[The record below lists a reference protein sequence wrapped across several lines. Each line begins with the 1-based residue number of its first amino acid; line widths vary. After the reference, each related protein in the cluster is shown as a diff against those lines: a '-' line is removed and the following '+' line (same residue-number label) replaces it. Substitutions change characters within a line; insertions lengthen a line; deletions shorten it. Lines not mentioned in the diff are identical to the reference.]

1 MFFYKMLLLVVV
13 NLGLYFLVKKNF
25 PQINKQVFGLIIVIG
40 LATGSVLDYL
50 LFKNQVLNK
59 IGNLRLMWRFDNGEK
74 SNEIISL
81 KDYSNFNTYKQISL
95 RSNELANSLISNEM
109 FELTK

>member
-25 PQINKQVFGLIIVIG
+25 PQINKQVFGLIIAIG

-50 LFKNQVLNK
+50 LFKNMDCW
-59 IGNLRLMWRFDNGEK
+59 INLWPAFIFLGVVTF
-74 SNEIISL
+74 L
-81 KDYSNFNTYKQISL
+81 
-95 RSNELANSLISNEM
+95 LAHYI
-109 FELTK
+109 FKR